1 VVSGPDRRKNPEAMK
16 AKLSLLAGIGLLAA
30 FAAVWLAANQPAH
43 RPTEP
48 GPLLTLLVGASLLGS
63 GLASWQARP
72 DNRLGPVMV
81 LTGFAWFAGQ
91 LTEASNSLLYTAGAA
106 VQYVFIAGFVYQLL
120 SFPSGRL
127 ERRLDRALVWLT
139 IALTVGVTLV
149 AMLYGNKTGLRCGTC
164 PDNLL
169 RVFDN
174 NTRAHRLLDVQRV
187 LGGVVILTTIVAL
200 VWRWWRASAAQRRA
214 VAPVLVAGTATLV
227 ALNWTIVDDLLGT
240 PLNALPATVFFY
252 VSATVPVSV
261 LVVFLQR
268 RLARG
273 GVAGLVVQLGEPSA
287 FANLREALARALGDP
302 SLELAFWFAAESR
315 YVGGDGRTVE
325 LPDADSERQSTFVER
340 EGQPIAVLL
349 HDSVL
354 QHNAELVRSVC
365 AAAGLALENERL
377 QAELRARLVE
387 LQESRAR
394 LVEAT
399 DAERRRIERDLH
411 DGTQQ
416 RLVSIAMSL
425 GLLEAKLPAQ
435 AAAARPLVHETRES
449 LALALQELR
458 ELSHGIHPPLL
469 AEQGLAAA
477 LDDLCRRA
485 ALPTRLDTALD
496 KRLPD
501 RVESAAYFVASEA
514 LTNAAKH
521 SHGTEVLIV
530 ASCDGETL
538 TVDVTD
544 DGIGGAS
551 AAGGSGLRGLADRVE
566 ALGGR
571 LTLSSPPGR
580 GTTVCAEIPCA

>member
-1 VVSGPDRRKNPEAMK
+1 MK
-16 AKLSLLAGIGLLAA
+16 AKLSLLAGIGLAA
-30 FAAVWLAANQPAH
+30 AVAAVWLAANQPPH

-63 GLASWQARP
+63 GLASWRARP
-72 DNRLGPVMV
+72 ENRLGPVMV
-81 LTGFAWFAGQ
+81 FTGFAWFAGQ
-91 LTEASNSLLYTAGAA
+91 LSEASRPLPYTVGAA
-106 VQYVFIAGFVYQLL
+106 VQYLFIAGFVYLLL

-127 ERRLDRALVWLT
+127 ESPLDRVLVWVA
-139 IALTVGVTLV
+139 IALSVGLPLV
-149 AMLYGNKTGLRCGTC
+149 AMLYGNKAGLRCSTC

-169 RVFDN
+169 RVFHN
-174 NTRAHRLLDVQRV
+174 NTRAQRLLDDQRV
-187 LGGVVILTTIVAL
+187 LGGVLIVTTIAVL
-200 VWRWWRASAAQRRA
+200 VRRWLRASAAQRRA
-214 VAPVLVAGTATLV
+214 VAPVLVAGCATLA
-227 ALNWTIVDDLLGT
+227 ALCWTIIDDLVGD

-252 VSATVPVSV
+252 MSATVPVSV
-261 LVVFLQR
+261 LIVFLQR

-273 GVAGLVVQLGEPSA
+273 GVAGLVVQLGERSA
-287 FANLREALARALGDP
+287 SANLREALARALGDP
-302 SLELAFWFAAESR
+302 SLELAFWFPAEAR

-325 LPDADSERQSTFVER
+325 LPDADSGRLSTFVER
-340 EGQPIAVLL
+340 DGRPIAVLL
-349 HDSVL
+349 HDPVL
-354 QHNAELVRSVC
+354 EHSAELVESVC

-387 LQESRAR
+387 LQASRAR

-425 GLLEAKLPAQ
+425 GLLEARLPAQ
-435 AAAARPLVHETRES
+435 ASAAQPIVRETRES

-469 AEQGLAAA
+469 AEQGLAPA
-477 LDDLCRRA
+477 LDELCRRA
-485 ALPTRLDTALD
+485 ALPTRLQAALSE
-496 KRLPD
+496 RLPD
-501 RVESAAYFVASEA
+501 RVESAAYFFASEA

-521 SHGTEVLIV
+521 SHGTDVLV
-530 ASCDGETL
+530 AVSHDGQTL
-538 TVDVTD
+538 TIEVTD
-544 DGIGGAS
+544 DGIGGAT
-551 AAGGSGLRGLADRVE
+551 ATGGSGLRGLADRVE

-580 GTTVCAEIPCA
+580 GTALRAEIPCA